1 MQFDYI
7 IVGAGSAGCV
17 LANRLSA
24 NPANQVLLLEAGGKD
39 NQFLVHTPGGY
50 VKLHRSPLDWAYHTE
65 AQAYVD
71 NRTMYQPRGKV
82 LGGCSSTNAMA
93 YVRGNKEDYNDWA
106 KLGNEGWGYQDVL
119 PYFIKAEDNADF
131 SNEYHGKGGPLH
143 VSYAPYTTP
152 LGRTFVEAS
161 HACGFPVNTDY
172 NGAAQEGASMLQFT
186 IKNGQRHSA
195 AAGYLTPV
203 LHRPNLRV
211 ITKAHTKRILLENH
225 RAVGVE
231 YSVGDATL
239 TVHARQEVILA
250 AGAFNSPQLLL
261 LSGIG
266 AAEDLQKHKIHVRLD
281 LPGVGK
287 NLQDHLFYP
296 VCCLCTQPISFN
308 RAETIPNLLNYLLFK
323 KGPFTCSP
331 LEANAFIKTMPSL
344 DRPDVQLHF
353 APIHVGDYGID
364 LYNLKTYPKT
374 HGFTVLPTLLQ
385 PKSRGFV
392 GLRSA
397 NPLDAPLIQPN
408 YCQHAEDMH
417 TLIRGFKAAR
427 EILLAKP
434 FAPYRSRLHYPENA
448 QTDEEIRIHI
458 RRTLESVYHPVGTCK
473 MGTDTFSVVNAQLL
487 VHGLENLRVVDA
499 SIMPT
504 LVSGNTNAPVIM
516 IAEKAADM
524 ILQKAKAH
532 QHEYKAVY

>member
-17 LANRLSA
+17 LANRLSE

-39 NQFLVHTPGGY
+39 NQFLVRTPGGY
-50 VKLHRSPLDWAYHTE
+50 AKLHRSPIDWGYHTE
-65 AQAYVD
+65 PQAYID

-131 SNEYHGKGGPLH
+131 ANEYHGKGGPLH
-143 VSYAPYTTP
+143 VSQARYTTP

-161 HACGFPVNTDY
+161 QACGFPVNPDY
-172 NGAAQEGASMLQFT
+172 NGADQTGASMLQFT

-195 AAGYLTPV
+195 AAAYLTPI
-203 LHRPNLRV
+203 LHRPNLKV
-211 ITKAHTKRILLENH
+211 VTQAHTKHILIEHH

-231 YSVGDATL
+231 YSVGNATL
-239 TVHARQEVILA
+239 TVHARQEVILS
-250 AGAFNSPQLLL
+250 AGAFNTPQLLL

-266 AAEDLQKHKIHVRLD
+266 AAEDLQKHNIHIRLD

-287 NLQDHLFYP
+287 NLQDHLFFP
-296 VCCLCTQPISFN
+296 VCCLCTQAVSLN
-308 RAETIPNLLNYLLFK
+308 TAESVSNLVKYLLFK
-323 KGPFTCSP
+323 KGPFACSP
-331 LEANAFIKTMPSL
+331 LEANAFIQTKPDL

-353 APIHVGDYGID
+353 APLHVGDYDMD

-374 HGFTVLPTLLQ
+374 HGFTVLPTLLK

-408 YCQHAEDMH
+408 YCQEAEDMD
-417 TLIRGFKAAR
+417 TLVRGFKAAK
-427 EILLAKP
+427 EVLLSQP
-434 FAPYRSRLHYPENA
+434 FAPYRSRLHYPDNA
-448 QTDEEIRIHI
+448 QTGEEIRKHI
-458 RRTLESVYHPVGTCK
+458 RRTVESVYHPVGTCK
-473 MGTDTFSVVNAQLL
+473 MGNDALSVVDSHLK

-504 LVSGNTNAPVIM
+504 IVSGNTNAPVIM
-516 IAEKAADM
+516 LAEKAADM
-524 ILQKAKAH
+524 IVGKTKTPQDA
-532 QHEYKAVY
+532 YKAEY